1 MPTLTASAKPAIFHI
16 IAVPREIER
25 VHRNAVSHARL
36 MREST
41 DRVEI
46 ALHSTNRHEQLVAT
60 RILESP
66 AVWQKWENEHATLM
80 REVAESGAFKY
91 QNLALK
97 RASIQLIHRK
107 ALFEFLRDSA
117 LRGPVRE
124 TVLTHFRG
132 ALQYEDAVIAE
143 HRVYLRR
150 ACSFLCTNHL
160 GLEVLEDAGF
170 LDPVQ
175 RYEELYT
182 EYFDLYCRTVCGVFD
197 PESSAQPELL
207 PLLKHELEQWRQAI
221 LTPQESLPRLLRD
234 AELRRPTGDTQRN
247 PRLGPGTKRRR

>member
-1 MPTLTASAKPAIFHI
+1 M
-16 IAVPREIER
+16 
-25 VHRNAVSHARL
+25 HRNAVSHARL

-80 REVAESGAFKY
+80 REVADSGAFKY

-97 RASIQLIHRK
+97 RASVQLIHRK
-107 ALFEFLRDSA
+107 ALFEFLRDSS
-117 LRGPVRE
+117 LRGSERE
-124 TVLTHFRG
+124 AVMAHFSG
-132 ALQYEDAVIAE
+132 ALHYKDAVIAE

-175 RYEELYT
+175 RYEELFA
-182 EYFDLYCRTVCGVFD
+182 EYFDLYCRTVCGIFEPD
-197 PESSAQPELL
+197 SSAQPELL
-207 PLLKHELEQWRQAI
+207 PLLKHQLEQWRQAI
-221 LTPQESLPRLLRD
+221 LSPREALPRLLRD
-234 AELRRPTGDTQRN
+234 VELRRPTGDTQRN
-247 PRLGPGTKRRR
+247 PSLGKPPRRRR

>member
-1 MPTLTASAKPAIFHI
+1 
-16 IAVPREIER
+16 

-175 RYEELYT
+175 RYEELFA
-182 EYFDLYCRTVCGVFD
+182 EYFDLYCRTVCGIYEPD
-197 PESSAQPELL
+197 SSAQPELL
-207 PLLKHELEQWRQAI
+207 PLLKLQLEEWRQAI
-221 LTPQESLPRLLRD
+221 LSPREALPRLLRD

-247 PRLGPGTKRRR
+247 PSLAKPPRRRR